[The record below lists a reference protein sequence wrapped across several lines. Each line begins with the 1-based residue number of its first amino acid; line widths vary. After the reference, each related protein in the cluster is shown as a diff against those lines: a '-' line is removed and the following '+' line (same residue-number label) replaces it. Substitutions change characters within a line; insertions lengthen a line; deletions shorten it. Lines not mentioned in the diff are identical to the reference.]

1 MPYHNWN
8 ASHMYKVEYEEDLS
22 QENDVEATRIQ
33 RRSIET
39 NVTEVV
45 VTKKKKKKKKR
56 ARNR

>member
-45 VTKKKKKKKKR
+45 VTKKKKKR

>member
-1 MPYHNWN
+1 
-8 ASHMYKVEYEEDLS
+8 MYKVEYEEDLS

-45 VTKKKKKKKKR
+45 VTKKKKKR